1 MSPDQAYMEKQAQ
14 QEEEKLQRKIQTLS
28 DSDRR
33 EIYEKGQYGASLVK
47 LLETLCIQQHHFL
60 LLQVWSC

>member
-14 QEEEKLQRKIQTLS
+14 QEEEKLQRQIQTLS

-33 EIYEKGQYGASLVK
+33 EIYEKGNSSAAVGGSYRRLSASNS
-47 LLETLCIQQHHFL
+47 IIFFF
-60 LLQVWSC
+60 